1 MNSKPIILHVEDEW
15 DDQFMLQRT
24 LKKENVLIDLRVANH
39 GDEAVEYLSGK
50 GKFADRTA
58 HPLPAL
64 ILMDIKMPRRSGL
77 EVLQWMRNDQGC
89 RGIPVIMVSSS
100 PLQTDMNR
108 AYELGVNA
116 YLIKPLA
123 YLQVAEMLRSSPD
136 LFEHHP
142 THPTTP

>member
-1 MNSKPIILHVEDEW
+1 MNSRPIILHVEDEW

-24 LKKENVLIDLRVANH
+24 LKKEAVDLDLRVANH

-50 GKFADRTA
+50 GKFADRGA
-58 HPLPAL
+58 YPLPAL

-77 EVLQWMRNDQGC
+77 EVLQWLRNDSGC
-89 RGIPVIMVSSS
+89 KGIPVIMVSSS
-100 PLQTDMNR
+100 PLQADMNR

-123 YLQVAEMLRSSPD
+123 YLQVAEMLRTNPH

-142 THPTTP
+142 TKSP

>member
-1 MNSKPIILHVEDEW
+1 
-15 DDQFMLQRT
+15 MLQRT
-24 LKKENVLIDLRVANH
+24 LKKDDIAVDLRTANH

-50 GKFADRTA
+50 GKFSDRNA

-77 EVLQWMRNDQGC
+77 EVLQWMRADPGC
-89 RGIPVIMVSSS
+89 KRIPVIMVSSS
-100 PLQTDMNR
+100 PLQADMNR

-123 YLQVAEMLRSSPD
+123 YLQVAEMLKNNPGMFQHQPTKPD
-136 LFEHHP
+136 
-142 THPTTP
+142 

>member
-1 MNSKPIILHVEDEW
+1 MNSLPVVLHVEDEW

-24 LKKENVLIDLRVANH
+24 LKKENVSLDLRIANH

-50 GKFADRTA
+50 GKFSDRA
-58 HPLPAL
+58 AYPLPAL

-77 EVLQWMRNDQGC
+77 EVLKWMREDQYC
-89 RGIPVIMVSSS
+89 KGIPVIMVSSS
-100 PLQTDMNR
+100 PLQADMNR

-123 YLQVAEMLRSSPD
+123 YLQVAEMFRNSID
-136 LFEHHP
+136 LFRHQP
-142 THPTTP
+142 THPH

>member
-1 MNSKPIILHVEDEW
+1 MNSLPVVLHVEDEW

-24 LKKENVLIDLRVANH
+24 LKKESVALDLRVANH
-39 GDEAVEYLSGK
+39 GDEAVDYLAGK
-50 GKFADRTA
+50 GKFADRA
-58 HPLPAL
+58 AFPLPAL

-77 EVLQWMRNDQGC
+77 EVLRWLRNDPTC
-89 RGIPVIMVSSS
+89 KGIPVIMVSSS

-123 YLQVAEMLRSSPD
+123 YLQVAEMFKSSPD
-136 LFEHHP
+136 LFLHQP
-142 THPTTP
+142 THPN